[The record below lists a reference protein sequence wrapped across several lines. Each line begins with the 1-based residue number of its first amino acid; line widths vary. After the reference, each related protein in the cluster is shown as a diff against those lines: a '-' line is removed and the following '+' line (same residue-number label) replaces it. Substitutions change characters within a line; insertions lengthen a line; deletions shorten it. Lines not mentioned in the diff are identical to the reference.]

1 MEALDKKD
9 MLLMNESK
17 KYKRKALINEFR
29 ERASK
34 IPVKETKGNRL
45 DNGDSG
51 GFTILWKWL
60 EEELVKLDAQE

>member
-17 KYKRKALINEFR
+17 KYKRNALINEFR

-51 GFTILWKWL
+51 EVTILWKWV